1 MTTGAFPGAVLKKRR
16 FMLPGWIG
24 VWELALLILVFISLI
39 WGAVVSPFFL
49 TTDNFSIT
57 AARSTGIGLMVLPMM
72 WLMIAGEIDLSVA
85 SIFALTGVIFGLGIE
100 SDIRLP
106 VSFAL
111 AMAAGGLA
119 GLVNAFFIVVI
130 GLPSLVVTV
139 GTLSV
144 YRGLAFVLLENR
156 SISAFPADFTA
167 FTQDNIAGTFIPYT
181 LVVFLVV
188 AAISG
193 LLLQRGVVGRK
204 TYAIGSSPDVSRFSG
219 IRVKWIKGWLFVVS
233 GLVAALAGILFSG
246 YVSSARATN
255 GLGLELTVIAIVLI
269 GGARIYGG
277 EGKFLGVLLS
287 LALVTIITSVMTL
300 QFITTDIQ
308 NMVIGLLM
316 AGAVVVPGIASRVQ
330 DWRGSRPRLR

>member
-1 MTTGAFPGAVLKKRR
+1 
-16 FMLPGWIG
+16 MLPSWIG
-24 VWELALLILVFISLI
+24 VWELGLLVLVVIALI
-39 WGAVVSPFFL
+39 WGATVSPFFL
-49 TTDNFSIT
+49 TADNFAIT
-57 AARSTGIGLMVLPMM
+57 VARSTGIGLMVLPMM

-85 SIFALTGVIFGLGIE
+85 SIFGLTGVIFGLCIE
-100 SDIRLP
+100 SGFGLTG
-106 VSFAL
+106 SFVL

-119 GLVNAFFIVVI
+119 GVVNAVFSVVI
-130 GLPSLVVTV
+130 GLPSLIVTV

-156 SISAFPADFTA
+156 SISTFPDGFTQ
-167 FTQDNIAGTFIPYT
+167 FTQDNIGNTSIPYT
-181 LVVFLVV
+181 FVVFLVI

-204 TYAIGSSPDVSRFSG
+204 AYAIGSSPDVSRFSG
-219 IRVKWIKGWLFVVS
+219 IRVKWIKAWLFIVS
-233 GLVAALAGILFSG
+233 GLVSALAGILFSG

-269 GGARIYGG
+269 GGASIYGG

-287 LALVTIITSVMTL
+287 LVLVTIITSVMTL

-316 AGAVVVPGIASRVQ
+316 AGAVVVPSIAARTL
-330 DWRGSRPRLR
+330 DWRKSRQRSR